1 MSSQI
6 SALAIDARNPRQV
19 AEFWCA
25 ALGWQQL
32 GDEDG
37 IITIGHQDGSWPT
50 IDVAPVPEAKEG
62 KNRLHLDLRADGLTT
77 RAELTR
83 LLDLGAQRVDVGQD
97 ADVPWVVL
105 ADPEGNEFCL
115 LPRTVQEARAAE

>member
-32 GDEDG
+32 GDGDG